1 MIYANTGMVIG
12 IVAGV
17 VGAVLLILFIA
28 IGYTKAGPDEAIMI
42 SGLGKSKILIG
53 KAGFR
58 FPFLQR
64 KDKLHLKAFQVDVK
78 TNEAIPTKDYVNI
91 TVDAVANLKVSD
103 EPEILKRA
111 FQALLCISEAD
122 RAAQVQQVLQGNLR
136 EIIGTVSIQEL
147 VRDRQN
153 VATQVT
159 NNVIPDMAKLGIEL
173 INFNIQNFNDDD
185 NVIINLGAENIANIA
200 KEAAIAKAIA
210 EKDVTI
216 AQAEAHEIAN
226 KAKVDSSTKII
237 TQNTELSLKES
248 ELKQKADTAK
258 AVADAAYSIEQ
269 QKRQSEINIAEVNAN
284 IAKREREV
292 DLGNKEVE
300 LKEKRLNAEVNKV
313 ADAQKYKIQME
324 ADADLYARQKAAE
337 AAKYELEQKA
347 EMRKIEAE
355 AEKFA
360 KAQAADAL
368 KIEAEAK
375 KQAALDEAMGIKAKG
390 EAEAEAILKK
400 AEAMK
405 QYGEAATLQLI
416 LESDVLPKVV
426 EAYSKPMAEALSHID
441 SITMYGEGNAA
452 KLNEEITKNGTQ
464 IFDGLQKATGLD
476 IKSLLAGYL
485 GGKLI
490 DSKRVAQQPIV
501 VEKPVEKKVVSSTAS
516 TTAKK

>member
-1 MIYANTGMVIG
+1 METVIIIA
-12 IVAGV
+12 IVAV
-17 VGAVLLILFIA
+17 VLLLLIVFFA
-28 IGYTKAGPDEAIMI
+28 AGYTKAGPDEAIMI
-42 SGLGKSKILIG
+42 SGMGKKKILIG

-58 FPFLQR
+58 LPFLQR

-91 TVDAVANLKVSD
+91 TVDAVANLKISD
-103 EPEILKRA
+103 KTEVLERA
-111 FQALLCISEAD
+111 FQTLLCISEKD
-122 RAAQVQQVLQGNLR
+122 RGAQVQQVLQGNLR

-153 VATQVT
+153 VATQVA
-159 NNVIPDMAKLGIEL
+159 NNVVPDMAKLGIEL

-185 NVIINLGAENIANIA
+185 NVINNLGAENIANIA
-200 KEAAIAKAIA
+200 KQASIAKAQA
-210 EKDVTI
+210 ERDVTI
-216 AQAEAHEIAN
+216 AQSEANEIAN
-226 KAKVDSSTKII
+226 KAKVESNTKILQ
-237 TQNTELSLKES
+237 QNTELSLQQS
-248 ELKQKADTAK
+248 ALKQKTDTAK
-258 AVADAAYSIEQ
+258 AVADAAYAIEQ

-300 LKEKRLNAEVNKV
+300 LRERQLQAEINKK
-313 ADAQKYKIQME
+313 ADAEKYKVQMQ
-324 ADADLYARQKAAE
+324 ADADLYSRQKAAE
-337 AAKYELEQKA
+337 AKKFELVQQAEMLKIQAEADKIAKQKA
-347 EMRKIEAE
+347 AE
-355 AEKFA
+355 AL
-360 KAQAADAL
+360 Q
-368 KIEAEAK
+368 IEAEAK
-375 KQAALDEAMGIKAKG
+375 KQAALAEAEGIKAKG

-441 SITMYGEGNAA
+441 SITMYGEGNTA

-464 IFDGLQKATGLD
+464 IFAGLEKATGLD

-490 DSKRVAQQPIV
+490 SNK
-501 VEKPVEKKVVSSTAS
+501 EKADKKED
-516 TTAKK
+516 KQLIIFKLL